1 MKITFYG
8 HACIGIEVSGKNIII
23 DPFISGNEKAAH
35 IDINSLK
42 ADYILITHA
51 HFDHILDVEAI
62 AKNNNSVIVSN
73 WEIATYFGNKG
84 FQYHPMNLGGSWQFD
99 FGK

>member
-8 HACIGIEVSGKNIII
+8 HACLGIEVGGKNIII

-51 HFDHILDVEAI
+51 HSDEFRWKL
-62 AKNNNSVIVSN
+62 
-73 WEIATYFGNKG
+73 EI
-84 FQYHPMNLGGSWQFD
+84 
-99 FGK
+99 